1 MEKMLLYQEIAESIR
16 QEILYGT
23 LKPDAELPTV
33 RDMAAKWRCAP
44 GTVLH
49 AYQELAQQGLV
60 VSRPGA
66 GTRVAL
72 QPPAGVQTP
81 LRKAT
86 LMNQTE
92 IFLLS
97 ALTSGHTVE
106 EIERAMRT
114 ALDRWRT
121 LVEEP
126 EVPPGHVL
134 RFVGSHD
141 LALSLL
147 AARLTDLVPGHTLHL
162 SFAGSLG
169 GLIALARHEAD
180 IAGAH
185 LWDAETDSY
194 NRPFV
199 RRLLPGRRV
208 ALLNLANRRVG
219 LIVTPGNPLRVAA
232 LADLIHKNVRFI
244 NRQAG
249 AGTRV
254 WFDAQL
260 RLLNIE
266 VGDIDGYDDE
276 ALTHSE
282 VCGAIAENRAN
293 VGLGIEAAALAYG
306 LDFVPLTS
314 ECYDL
319 IVPAEEWETE
329 PVQALASCLSSDETK
344 TAIGKLGGYDTSRT
358 GSVEWVP

>member
-1 MEKMLLYQEIAESIR
+1 MGKMLLFQEIVESIR
-16 QEILYGT
+16 QEILRGI
-23 LKPDAELPTV
+23 LKPDDELPTV
-33 RDMAAKWRCAP
+33 REMADQWRCAP
-44 GTVLH
+44 GTVLR

-60 VSRPGA
+60 VSRQGA

-72 QPPAGVQTP
+72 QPPAETQSP

-86 LMNQTE
+86 LMNQAE
-92 IFLLS
+92 LFLLS

-106 EIERAMRT
+106 DIEHAMHA
-114 ALDRWRT
+114 ALDRWRV
-121 LVEEP
+121 LVQEP
-126 EVPPGHVL
+126 EAPPSQVL
-134 RFVGSHD
+134 RFIGSHD

-147 AARLTDLVPGHTLHL
+147 ADRMAELAPGYTLHL
-162 SFAGSLG
+162 SFTGSLG

-185 LWDAETDSY
+185 LWDEETNSY

-219 LIVTPGNPLRVAA
+219 LIVAPGNPLGLVSLTD
-232 LADLIHKNVRFI
+232 LAHKDVRFI

-254 WFDAQL
+254 WLDAQL
-260 RLLNIE
+260 HLLTIE
-266 VGDIDGYDDE
+266 ASEIDGYDDE
-276 ALTHSE
+276 ARTHSE
-282 VCGAIAENRAN
+282 VAGAITEKRAN

-319 IVPAEEWETE
+319 VIPAEKWNTE
-329 PVQALASCLSSDETK
+329 PVQALAASLSSDETK
-344 TAIGKLGGYDTSRT
+344 AAIEQLGGYETGHT
-358 GSVEWVP
+358 GSMEWVS